1 MLECH
6 PILLKNTKAMEQQVR
21 QEKKE
26 EAIEVSPNLVMAPGK
41 MRVIKRNGKVVAFDE
56 EKIKVAARLEL
67 KDIEIADQLNMRI
80 KLLGITELLNN
91 KLFER
96 VHP

>member
-6 PILLKNTKAMEQQVR
+6 LILLKNTKAMEQQVR

-56 EKIKVAARLEL
+56 EKIKVAIMKAFLEVEGGTAAGSKTSL
-67 KDIEIADQLNMRI
+67 K
-80 KLLGITELLNN
+80 
-91 KLFER
+91 FS
-96 VHP
+96 